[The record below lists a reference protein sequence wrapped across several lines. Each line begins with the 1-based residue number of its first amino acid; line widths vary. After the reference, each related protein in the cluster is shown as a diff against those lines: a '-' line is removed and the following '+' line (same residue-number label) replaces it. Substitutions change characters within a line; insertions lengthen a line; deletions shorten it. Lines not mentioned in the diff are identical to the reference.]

1 LSVIV
6 LLGLGNLID
15 VTDLAPQWLY
25 IVVFGGCWALPV
37 DSWFEAGSS
46 SRAGRRHALVWP
58 AVLASFA
65 ITAYMFYRPDVSLLQ
80 KHWIRF
86 GGITQLI
93 GRYSAEIPLVLLLI
107 ATLALLTT
115 VALSRY
121 EVAARY
127 LQIVEPVW
135 SEIRYPFN
143 HLLAATGV
151 ITLASTF
158 VLLYPVVPR

>member
-1 LSVIV
+1 MFYRPDVS
-6 LLGLGNLID
+6 LLQKHWIRFGGI
-15 VTDLAPQWLY
+15 TH

-80 KHWIRF
+80 KHSIRF

-115 VALSRY
+115 VADRKS
-121 EVAARY
+121 
-127 LQIVEPVW
+127 
-135 SEIRYPFN
+135 
-143 HLLAATGV
+143 
-151 ITLASTF
+151 
-158 VLLYPVVPR
+158 VV